1 MLTGDCG
8 LGHAAALGTDRVD
21 PGFDALDEFG
31 AADKKSVRALGAGA
45 CVRAVSEWRLGLQ
58 KRWVDG

>member
-1 MLTGDCG
+1 M
-8 LGHAAALGTDRVD
+8 GHAAALGTDRVD